1 MPQSALARALIVFFL
16 GLSVLAAGVG
26 GWLWSQRGGPAVAVT
41 GPTSSQGT
49 ALVGG
54 PFELVDQ
61 NGQPRS
67 AADFR
72 GRFML
77 IYFGYTYCPDIC
89 PTSLLSMTQGLD
101 LLAETD
107 PEAAVKVAPIFI
119 TVDPERD
126 TVETMAAY
134 ASSFHEDLVA
144 LTGTAE
150 QVAGA
155 AKAYRVYYTRYDDGG
170 GDYLMDHTSLI
181 YLMGPDGAYLSH
193 FGHTAQ
199 ADEIAAGLRRYL
211 GGQAGS

>member
-1 MPQSALARALIVFFL
+1 MPRSALARALLVFFL

-26 GWLWSQRGGPAVAVT
+26 GWLLSQRAGPAVSIT
-41 GPTSSQGT
+41 GPTTSQGT

-61 NGQPRS
+61 DGEPRS

-72 GRFML
+72 GRYML
-77 IYFGYTYCPDIC
+77 VYFGYTYCPDIC

>member
-1 MPQSALARALIVFFL
+1 MPQSALARALVVFFL
-16 GLSVLAAGVG
+16 GLSVLAAGIG

-61 NGQPRS
+61 NGQPRT

-72 GRFML
+72 GRYML

-89 PTSLLSMTQGLD
+89 PTSLLAMTQGLD

-107 PEAAVKVAPIFI
+107 PEAAGKVAPIFI
-119 TVDPERD
+119 TVDPARD

-155 AKAYRVYYTRYDDGG
+155 AKAYRVYYARYDDVG

-193 FGHTAQ
+193 FGHTAP